1 MSTLTQLTD
10 NTRSKLKI
18 DPTSTIWGDT
28 ELESY
33 LNEAL
38 TLFYSKANMKD
49 EWEDGSIALLIAG
62 TGFYTK
68 PTDCRRLLWA
78 KLYDKTATSVQADE
92 SPLENV
98 TDTLMEF
105 QEGRDMEAQ
114 GDTPGYIYEEGGSL
128 WLYPVPNAAA
138 VAKWGVKFKYS
149 ERPATLTSAT
159 SPAFA
164 SEWHFVL
171 EDYAVWRAWNKL
183 PGKQNEAAIARDVW
197 EKNWRNAMQDL
208 VWTTGEYQQF
218 RMPILTSK
226 RRK

>member
-18 DPTSTIWGDT
+18 DPMADIWSDT
-28 ELESY
+28 ELQTY
-33 LNEAL
+33 IGEAL

-49 EWEDGSIALLIAG
+49 EWEDSTQALLVAG
-62 TGFYTK
+62 TGSYTK
-68 PTDCRRLLWA
+68 PADCRRILWA
-78 KLYDKTATSVQADE
+78 KLYDKTAASTEADE
-92 SPLENV
+92 SPLTIV
-98 TDTLMEF
+98 TDTLAEF

-138 VAKWGVKFKYS
+138 VAKWGFKIKYS
-149 ERPATLTSAT
+149 ERPATLTAAT

-171 EDYAVWRAWNKL
+171 EDYAVWRAWAKL
-183 PGKQNEAAIARDVW
+183 PGKQNEAEAALRIW
-197 EKNWRNAMQDL
+197 EKNWRSAMQDI

-218 RMPILTSK
+218 RMPILPSK